1 MYCLSSKT
9 SFVKVGMDKM
19 ADIIKYMV
27 LFGVNV
33 NFVTSDILDYP
44 VPRNANW
51 KVMYFNNCVDIK

>member
-1 MYCLSSKT
+1 
-9 SFVKVGMDKM
+9 MDKM

-44 VPRNANW
+44 VPGNANW
-51 KVMYFNNCVDIK
+51 QVMYFNNCVDIK